1 MSKESPAMS
10 ITGPKYPTLER
21 LRGGEGSSGLA
32 IREAPQRAELFI
44 DKETNALKDEA
55 AFVPMGDRILV
66 RRVPEAVK
74 AVGGIHLPD
83 TGKTPA
89 AFGVV
94 VGVGQG
100 RYSMLG
106 ALIPPRV
113 SKGAVVMFGKY
124 AGTDIQIFG
133 LGAEEGKC
141 VSLREEEIMGVI
153 MAKED
158 AEKMALVAD
167 PEVTPVSK

>member
-1 MSKESPAMS
+1 MKEQESS
-10 ITGPKYPTLER
+10 TGLILPGH
-21 LRGGEGSSGLA
+21 LRTKGGEGSDALS
-32 IREAPQRAELFI
+32 IKEAPRKAEVFL
-44 DKETNALKDEA
+44 DVETNGLRDDS

-100 RYSMLG
+100 RYSMIG
-106 ALIPPRV
+106 TLIPVRV
-113 SKGAVVMFGKY
+113 RVGAVVMFGKY
-124 AGTDIQIFG
+124 AGTDVQIFG

-153 MAKED
+153 MSRQE
-158 AEKMALVAD
+158 AEENCRESD
-167 PEVTPVSK
+167 PEIVPVAK